1 MLCSQ
6 DGSGVSVKA
15 IYSWANDDNSR
26 WIDYVSHMQLHTDP
40 ERRHKGKALLFA
52 RFSEV
57 FLSLGLQLTFCISL
71 SMLCSIMAGDIAIIV
86 F

>member
-57 FLSLGLQLTFCISL
+57 FLSPCLQLTLRISL
-71 SMLCSIMAGDIAIIV
+71 SML
-86 F
+86 